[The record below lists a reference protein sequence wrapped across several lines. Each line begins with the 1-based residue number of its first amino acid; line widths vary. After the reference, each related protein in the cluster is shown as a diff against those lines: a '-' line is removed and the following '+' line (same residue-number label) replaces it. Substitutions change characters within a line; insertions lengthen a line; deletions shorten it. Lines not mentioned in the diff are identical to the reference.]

1 MYDLY
6 GMVWSRWLDICMIC
20 TVWNDLDDFEI
31 CMICTVWY
39 DLNDLDDL
47 YDLYGMVWSRWFGWS
62 VRSVRYGMVYM
73 I

>member
-1 MYDLY
+1 
-6 GMVWSRWLDICMIC
+6 MIC

-47 YDLYGMVWSRWFGWS
+47 YDLYGMV
-62 VRSVRYGMVYM
+62 
-73 I
+73 